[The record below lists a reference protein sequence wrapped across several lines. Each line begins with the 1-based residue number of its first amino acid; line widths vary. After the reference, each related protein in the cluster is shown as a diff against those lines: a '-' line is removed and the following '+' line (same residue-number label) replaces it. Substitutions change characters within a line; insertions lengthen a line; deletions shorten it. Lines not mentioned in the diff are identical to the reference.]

1 MVQCILFKNEGI
13 LHIKVFFCISNH
25 ILNFNIAEPTNNFLS
40 LICDLVL
47 LLCTNFLSSCYF
59 ALYMSFVDTLC
70 KMQFCLSTEK

>member
-1 MVQCILFKNEGI
+1 MVQYILFKNEGI
-13 LHIKVFFCISNH
+13 LHIKFFFCIFLTTYW
-25 ILNFNIAEPTNNFLS
+25 IEITLS

-47 LLCTNFLSSCYF
+47 LLCTNLLASCYF

>member
-1 MVQCILFKNEGI
+1 MVQYILFKNEGI
-13 LHIKVFFCISNH
+13 LHIKFFFCIFLTTYW
-25 ILNFNIAEPTNNFLS
+25 ILILLNQQITLS

-47 LLCTNFLSSCYF
+47 LLCTNLLASCYF